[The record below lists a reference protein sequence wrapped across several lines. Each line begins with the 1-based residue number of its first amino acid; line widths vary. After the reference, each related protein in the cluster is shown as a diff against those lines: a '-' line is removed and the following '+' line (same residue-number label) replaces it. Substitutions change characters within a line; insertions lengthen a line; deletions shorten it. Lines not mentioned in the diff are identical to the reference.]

1 VLKAKPEG
9 RSVLLIYRPMWF
21 MRSIGQRFLGILDRL
36 QRAFHRSPPA
46 FRRGAAMLV
55 DALIVIESFAVALL
69 FRFNGQVPV
78 DFWRLFWPFAA
89 FSAIAFVLL
98 LNGNGVYQSILRY
111 TGIYQGVR
119 VLSATAMAAG
129 GLFIAVFAIGPGGFG
144 IMKEVNPVPLSV
156 PLIGSLL
163 AYVQLVAV
171 RLYPR
176 VFYEMSL
183 REVERRTRT
192 AIVGTGEPGV
202 ALAGHIW
209 RTAAGEAQVV
219 GFISDS
225 RAEVGRHIE
234 GATVLGVVDDLQG
247 IISQHGIDQVIIAKP
262 QAGRE
267 EMDWIWRTS
276 IRASAEVKVMP
287 DLGEFLAEGAIR
299 LRELQIED
307 LLGRE
312 PVDIDLEALSDSIN
326 GKRVLV
332 TGAGGSIGKE
342 LSRQISRLGPA
353 KLVLL
358 DRDESGLYYLNT
370 ELRREDFFDAEV
382 FVGDVTHAERVSFA
396 FETFGPQLVFHA
408 AAYKHVPM
416 MELQATEAVVNNVL
430 GTLNVARAAGAY
442 GTSKFINVSTD
453 KAVNPVNVMGATKRL
468 AEMVVKNL
476 SAEYPETIYA
486 SVRFG
491 NVLGSRGSVVPTFRQ
506 QIEAGGPVTVTHP
519 DMIRYFMTIP
529 EAVSLILQ
537 AGAMADAY
545 GTYVLEMGRPVAIT
559 DLARKMIEIMGAP
572 NVKIRFVGL
581 RPGEKLKEELFEEG
595 EEREATSHP
604 MVFKLSSEN
613 MTPPGDPN
621 FAELIDA
628 MVFHARGQETGTS
641 LEYLRRAVP
650 NYSASDL
657 PEKTESSLDRPL

>member
-1 VLKAKPEG
+1 MW
-9 RSVLLIYRPMWF
+9 LLQR
-21 MRSIGQRFLGILDRL
+21 IGERLLGPVDRL

-46 FRRGAAMLV
+46 FRRGAAMLM
-55 DALIVIESFAVALL
+55 DALIVMESFAVALL
-69 FRFNGQVPV
+69 FRFAGDVPGE
-78 DFWRLFWPFAA
+78 FWRMFWPFAV
-89 FSAIAFVLL
+89 FSALAFVLL

-129 GLFIAVFAIGPGGFG
+129 GLFIAVFAIGPWGFG

-156 PLIGSLL
+156 PLMGSVL

-176 VFYEMSL
+176 VFYELSL
-183 REVERRTRT
+183 REVGRRTRT
-192 AIVGTGEPGV
+192 AIVGTGEEGV

-209 RTAAGEAQVV
+209 RTAATETQVV
-219 GFISDS
+219 GFISGVS
-225 RAEVGRHIE
+225 GEVGRHIE
-234 GATVLGVVDDLQG
+234 GAPVLGVIEDLEDL
-247 IISQHGIDQVIIAKP
+247 ISRHGIDQIIIATP
-262 QAGRE
+262 QASRD

-276 IRASAEVKVMP
+276 TRASAEVKVMP
-287 DLGEFLAEGAIR
+287 DLGEFLAEGTIK

-312 PVDIDLEALSDSIN
+312 PVDIDLDALSDYIN
-326 GKRVLV
+326 GRRVLV

-353 KLVLL
+353 KLILL

-370 ELRREDFFDAEV
+370 ELRREDFYDAEV
-382 FVGDVTHAERVSFA
+382 FVGDVTHSERVSFA
-396 FETFGPQLVFHA
+396 FETFRPQLVFHA

-416 MELQATEAVVNNVL
+416 MEQQATEAIVNNVL

-453 KAVNPVNVMGATKRL
+453 KAVSPVNVMGATKRL
-468 AEMVVKNL
+468 AEMVVREL
-476 SAEYPETIYA
+476 SLEYPETIYA

-537 AGAMADAY
+537 AGAMAEGY

-572 NVKIRFVGL
+572 NVTIKFVGL
-581 RPGEKLKEELFEEG
+581 RPGEKLKEELSEEG
-595 EEREATSHP
+595 EQRDTTDHP
-604 MVFKLSSEN
+604 MVFRLSSEN
-613 MTPPGDPN
+613 MSPPGN
-621 FAELIDA
+621 SNLSELIDA
-628 MVFHARGQETGTS
+628 MVFHARGQEGERA
-641 LEYLRRAVP
+641 LQLLRQAVP
-650 NYSASDL
+650 NYSAVEL
-657 PEKTESSLDRPL
+657 PEVTESRLDYPL

>member
-1 VLKAKPEG
+1 MWLMQRIGE
-9 RSVLLIYRPMWF
+9 RLLGPV
-21 MRSIGQRFLGILDRL
+21 DRL

-55 DALIVIESFAVALL
+55 DALIVMESFAVALL
-69 FRFNGQVPV
+69 FRFAGDVQAE
-78 DFWRLFWPFAA
+78 FWRTFWPFAL
-89 FSAIAFVLL
+89 FSALAFVLL
-98 LNGNGVYQSILRY
+98 LNESGVYQSILRY

-119 VLSATAMAAG
+119 VLSATAIAAG
-129 GLFIAVFAIGPGGFG
+129 GLFIAVFVVGPEGFN
-144 IMKEVNPVPLSV
+144 IMGYNPVPLSV
-156 PLIGSLL
+156 PLMGSVL

-176 VFYEMSL
+176 VFYELSL
-183 REVERRTRT
+183 REVGRRTRT

-209 RTAAGEAQVV
+209 RTAAMETQVV
-219 GFISDS
+219 GFVSS
-225 RAEVGRHIE
+225 SPAEVGRHIE
-234 GATVLGVVDDLQG
+234 GASVLGVVEDLEDL
-247 IISQHGIDQVIIAKP
+247 ISRHGIDQIIIATP
-262 QAGRE
+262 QASRE

-276 IRASAEVKVMP
+276 TRASAEVKVMP
-287 DLGEFLAEGAIR
+287 DLGEFLAEGAIK

-312 PVDIDLEALSDSIN
+312 PVDINLDALSGYIN
-326 GKRVLV
+326 GQRVLV
-332 TGAGGSIGKE
+332 TGAGGSIGRE

-358 DRDESGLYYLNT
+358 DRDESGLYYLNE
-370 ELRREDFFDAEV
+370 ELHRDDFFDAESL
-382 FVGDVTHAERVSFA
+382 VGDVTHAERISFA
-396 FETFGPQLVFHA
+396 FERFKPQLVFHA

-416 MELQATEAVVNNVL
+416 MELQATEAVVNNVF

-442 GTSKFINVSTD
+442 GATKFVNVSTD

-476 SAEYPETIYA
+476 AEEYPQTVYT

-506 QIEAGGPVTVTHP
+506 QIEAGGPVTVTHQ

-537 AGAMADAY
+537 AGAMAEGY

-572 NVKIRFVGL
+572 NVGIKFVGL

-595 EEREATSHP
+595 EEREPTGHQ
-604 MVFKLSSEN
+604 MVFRLSSEN
-613 MTPPGDPN
+613 MSPPGDRDLS
-621 FAELIDA
+621 ELVEA
-628 MVFHARGQETGTS
+628 MVFHARGQEAGKS
-641 LEYLRRAVP
+641 LEFLRRAVP
-650 NYSASDL
+650 NYSADL
-657 PEKTESSLDRPL
+657 PDPQESRLNYPQGW

>member
-1 VLKAKPEG
+1 MWIFQWTGE
-9 RSVLLIYRPMWF
+9 RLLGLADRM
-21 MRSIGQRFLGILDRL
+21 QRV
-36 QRAFHRSPPA
+36 FHRSPPA

-55 DALIVIESFAVALL
+55 DALIVIESFAVVLIVRVEGDAEGPQ
-69 FRFNGQVPV
+69 FF
-78 DFWRLFWPFAA
+78 LFWPFAV
-89 FSAIAFVLL
+89 FSALAFVLL
-98 LNGNGVYQSILRY
+98 LNESGVYRSILRY
-111 TGIYQGVR
+111 TGIYQGVQ
-119 VLSATAMAAG
+119 VLSATAIAAG
-129 GLFIAVFAIGPGGFG
+129 GLFLTAFCVGPFGFG
-144 IMKEVNPVPLSV
+144 FMESNPVPLSV
-156 PLIGSLL
+156 PLVGSVL

-176 VFYEMSL
+176 VFYELSL
-183 REVERRTRT
+183 REVGRRTRV
-192 AIVGTGEPGV
+192 AIVGTGEAGV

-209 RTAAGEAQVV
+209 RTAASEAQVV
-219 GFISDS
+219 GFVSGS

-234 GATVLGVVDDLQG
+234 GSPVLGVVEDLNDL
-247 IISQHGIDQVIIAKP
+247 ISQHGIDQVIIAKP

-312 PVDIDLEALSDSIN
+312 PVDIDLEALSDYIN
-326 GKRVLV
+326 SKRVLV

-370 ELRREDFFDAEV
+370 ELRREDFHDAEV
-382 FVGDVTHAERVSFA
+382 FVGDVTQAERVSFA
-396 FETFGPQLVFHA
+396 FESFRPQLVFHA

-416 MELQATEAVVNNVL
+416 MELHATEAVVNNVL
-430 GTLNVARAAGAY
+430 GTLNVARASGAY

-476 SAEYPETIYA
+476 SVEYPETVYA

-537 AGAMADAY
+537 AGAMAEGY

-559 DLARKMIEIMGAP
+559 DLAKKMIEIMGAP
-572 NVKIRFVGL
+572 NVNIKFVGL
-581 RPGEKLKEELFEEG
+581 RPGEKLREELFEVG
-595 EEREATSHP
+595 EERESTSHQ

-613 MTPPGDPN
+613 TTQPGDSN
-621 FAELIDA
+621 FAELVDA
-628 MVFHARGQETGTS
+628 MVFHARGQEAGRS
-641 LEYLRRAVP
+641 LEFLRKAVP
-650 NYSASDL
+650 NYSAKDL
-657 PEKTESSLDRPL
+657 PETSESRFDRPL

>member
-1 VLKAKPEG
+1 MW
-9 RSVLLIYRPMWF
+9 LLQR
-21 MRSIGQRFLGILDRL
+21 IGERLLDRVDRL

-55 DALIVIESFAVALL
+55 DALIVIESFAVTLIVRVA
-69 FRFNGQVPV
+69 GDTAGPP
-78 DFWRLFWPFAA
+78 FWPFFWPFAV
-89 FSAIAFVLL
+89 FSALAFVLL
-98 LNGNGVYQSILRY
+98 LNANGVYQSILRY

-129 GLFIAVFAIGPGGFG
+129 GLSLTVICVGPWGFG
-144 IMKEVNPVPLSV
+144 LMDFNPVPLSV
-156 PLIGSLL
+156 PLMGSVL

-183 REVERRTRT
+183 REVGRRTRT
-192 AIVGTGEPGV
+192 VIVGTGEPGV

-209 RTAAGEAQVV
+209 RTAASETQVV
-219 GFISDS
+219 GFVS
-225 RAEVGRHIE
+225 RSPVEVGRHIE
-234 GATVLGVVDDLQG
+234 GSPVLGVVEDLEEL
-247 IISQHGIDQVIIAKP
+247 IAQHGIDQVIIAMP
-262 QAGRE
+262 QASRE
-267 EMDWIWRTS
+267 EMDWIWRNS

-287 DLGEFLAEGAIR
+287 DLGEYLAEGAIK

-312 PVDIDLEALSDSIN
+312 PVDIDLDALSDYIN
-326 GKRVLV
+326 SKRVLV

-353 KLVLL
+353 KLILL

-370 ELRREDFFDAEV
+370 ELRREDFYDTEV
-382 FVGDVTHAERVSFA
+382 FVGDVTHSERVSFA
-396 FETFGPQLVFHA
+396 FETFRPQLVFHA

-416 MELQATEAVVNNVL
+416 MEQQATEAIVNNVL

-442 GTSKFINVSTD
+442 MTSKFINVSTD
-453 KAVNPVNVMGATKRL
+453 KAVSPVNVMGATKRL
-468 AEMVVKNL
+468 AEMVVRDL
-476 SAEYPETIYA
+476 SLEYPETIYA

-537 AGAMADAY
+537 AGAMTEGY

-559 DLARKMIEIMGAP
+559 ELARKMIEIMGAP
-572 NVKIRFVGL
+572 NVTIKFVGL
-581 RPGEKLKEELFEEG
+581 RPGEKLKEELSEEG
-595 EEREATSHP
+595 EQRDTTDHQ

-613 MTPPGDPN
+613 MSPPGDSN
-621 FAELIDA
+621 LSELIDA
-628 MVFHARGQETGTS
+628 MVFHARGQEGGRA
-641 LEYLRRAVP
+641 LQLLRRAVP
-650 NYSASDL
+650 NYSAMDL
-657 PEKTESSLDRPL
+657 PEITERRIDYPL

>member
-1 VLKAKPEG
+1 MW
-9 RSVLLIYRPMWF
+9 LLRG
-21 MRSIGQRFLGILDRL
+21 IGERFLGSVDRL
-36 QRAFHRSPPA
+36 QRAFHSSPPA

-55 DALIVIESFAVALL
+55 DALIVIESFAVTLL
-69 FRFNGQVPV
+69 FRFAGNV
-78 DFWRLFWPFAA
+78 DPYFWRTFWPFAI
-89 FSAIAFVLL
+89 FSALAFVLL
-98 LNGNGVYQSILRY
+98 LNRNGVYQSMLRY

-129 GLFIAVFAIGPGGFG
+129 GLSLTIFCVGPGGFG
-144 IMKEVNPVPLSV
+144 IMEFNPVPLSV
-156 PLIGSLL
+156 PLMGSVL

-183 REVERRTRT
+183 REVGRRTRT

-209 RTAAGEAQVV
+209 RTA
-219 GFISDS
+219 
-225 RAEVGRHIE
+225 
-234 GATVLGVVDDLQG
+234 
-247 IISQHGIDQVIIAKP
+247 
-262 QAGRE
+262 
-267 EMDWIWRTS
+267 

-287 DLGEFLAEGAIR
+287 DLGEFLAEGAIK

-312 PVDIDLEALSDSIN
+312 PVDIDLDALSDYIN
-326 GKRVLV
+326 SKRVLV

-353 KLVLL
+353 KLILL

-370 ELRREDFFDAEV
+370 ELRREDLYDTEV
-382 FVGDVTHAERVSFA
+382 FVGDITHSERVSFA
-396 FETFGPQLVFHA
+396 FETFGPQIIFHA

-416 MELQATEAVVNNVL
+416 MEQQATEAIVNNVL
-430 GTLNVARAAGAY
+430 GTLNLARAAGAY
-442 GTSKFINVSTD
+442 GASKFINVSTD
-453 KAVNPVNVMGATKRL
+453 KAVSPVNVMGATKRL
-468 AEMVVKNL
+468 AEMVVREL
-476 SAEYPETIYA
+476 SLQYPETIYA

-537 AGAMADAY
+537 AGAMAQGYGAY
-545 GTYVLEMGRPVAIT
+545 
-559 DLARKMIEIMGAP
+559 
-572 NVKIRFVGL
+572 
-581 RPGEKLKEELFEEG
+581 
-595 EEREATSHP
+595 
-604 MVFKLSSEN
+604 VFK
-613 MTPPGDPN
+613 MG
-621 FAELIDA
+621 
-628 MVFHARGQETGTS
+628 
-641 LEYLRRAVP
+641 
-650 NYSASDL
+650 
-657 PEKTESSLDRPL
+657 

>member
-1 VLKAKPEG
+1 
-9 RSVLLIYRPMWF
+9 MWL
-21 MRSIGQRFLGILDRL
+21 MRRVGERLMGIVDWL
-36 QRAFHRSPPA
+36 QRAFHGSPPV

-55 DALIVIESFAVALL
+55 DAFIVIESFAVVLIVRVA
-69 FRFNGQVPV
+69 GDVEPQ
-78 DFWRLFWPFAA
+78 FWQYFWPFAI
-89 FSAIAFVLL
+89 FSALAFVLL
-98 LNGNGVYQSILRY
+98 LNESGVYRSILRY
-111 TGIYQGVR
+111 TGIYQGVQ
-119 VLSATAMAAG
+119 VLSATAIAAG
-129 GLFIAVFAIGPGGFG
+129 GLFLAVFCVGPDGFG
-144 IMKEVNPVPLSV
+144 ITQQNPVPLSV
-156 PLIGSLL
+156 PLMGSVL

-176 VFYEMSL
+176 VFYELSL
-183 REVERRTRT
+183 REVGRRTRV

-209 RTAAGEAQVV
+209 RTSATETQVV
-219 GFISDS
+219 GFVSES

-234 GATVLGVVDDLQG
+234 GAAVLGTVEDLEG
-247 IISQHGIDQVIIAKP
+247 LIVQHGIDQVIIAMP
-262 QAGRE
+262 HAGRE

-276 IRASAEVKVMP
+276 TRASATVKVMP
-287 DLGEFLAEGAIR
+287 DLGEFLSEGTIK

-312 PVDIDLEALSDSIN
+312 PVDIDLDALSGYIN

-332 TGAGGSIGKE
+332 TGAAGSIGSE

-353 KLVLL
+353 RLVLL

-382 FVGDVTHAERVSFA
+382 FVGDVTHPERVSFI
-396 FETFGPQLVFHA
+396 FERLRPQLVFHA

-416 MELQATEAVVNNVL
+416 MELQATECITNNVF

-442 GTSKFINVSTD
+442 GASKFVNVSTD
-453 KAVNPVNVMGATKRL
+453 KAVHPVNVMGATKRL
-468 AEMVVKNL
+468 SEMVVKNL
-476 SAEYPETIYA
+476 SGEYPETVYA

-537 AGAMADAY
+537 AGAMAEGY

-559 DLARKMIEIMGAP
+559 DLARKMIEIMGAA
-572 NVKIRFVGL
+572 NVQIKFVGL

-595 EEREATSHP
+595 EERASTDHQ
-604 MVFKLSSEN
+604 MVFKLSTEN
-613 MTPPGDPN
+613 MTPPDGADLT
-621 FAELIDA
+621 ELLDGMIY
-628 MVFHARGQETGTS
+628 HARSQEVAS
-641 LEYLRRAVP
+641 SVEFLRRAVP
-650 NYSASDL
+650 NYSAADL
-657 PEKTESSLDRPL
+657 PEACESRLDYPQT

>member
-1 VLKAKPEG
+1 MW
-9 RSVLLIYRPMWF
+9 LLQR
-21 MRSIGQRFLGILDRL
+21 IGERLLDRVDRL

-55 DALIVIESFAVALL
+55 DALIVIESFAVTLIVRVA
-69 FRFNGQVPV
+69 GDTESPP
-78 DFWRLFWPFAA
+78 FWPFFWPFAV
-89 FSAIAFVLL
+89 FSALAFVLL
-98 LNGNGVYQSILRY
+98 LNRNGVYQSMLRY

-129 GLFIAVFAIGPGGFG
+129 GLFLAVFCVGPEGLG
-144 IMKEVNPVPLSV
+144 IMKFNPVPLSV
-156 PLIGSLL
+156 PLMGSVL

-183 REVERRTRT
+183 REVGRRTRT

-209 RTAAGEAQVV
+209 RTAASRTQVV
-219 GFISDS
+219 GFISQS
-225 RAEVGRHIE
+225 SAEVGRHIE
-234 GATVLGVVDDLQG
+234 GAPVLGVIQNLEDL
-247 IISQHGIDQVIIAKP
+247 IAQHGIDQVIIAMP

-287 DLGEFLAEGAIR
+287 DLGEYLAEGAIK

-312 PVDIDLEALSDSIN
+312 PVDIDLDALSGYIN

-353 KLVLL
+353 RLILL
-358 DRDESGLYYLNT
+358 DRDESGLYYLSQ
-370 ELRREDFFDAEV
+370 ELRREDFYDAEV
-382 FVGDVTHAERVSFA
+382 FVGDVTIPERMGFV
-396 FETFGPQLVFHA
+396 FERFRPQLVFHA

-416 MELQATEAVVNNVL
+416 MELQATEAIVNNVF

-442 GTSKFINVSTD
+442 GATKFINVSTD

-468 AEMVVKNL
+468 AEMLVKDI
-476 SAEYPETIYA
+476 AAAYPETVYA

-545 GTYVLEMGRPVAIT
+545 GTYVLEMGRPVRIT

-572 NVKIRFVGL
+572 NVQIKFIGL

-595 EEREATSHP
+595 EERKQTEHP
-604 MVFKLSSEN
+604 MVFRLVSEN
-613 MTPPGDPN
+613 TSPSGEQD
-621 FAELIDA
+621 LSDLVDA
-628 MVFHARGQETGTS
+628 MVLHAREQETGNS
-641 LEYLRRAVP
+641 LDLLRRAVP
-650 NYSASDL
+650 NYSVTDL
-657 PEKTESSLDRPL
+657 PETRENKLNYPPQGW

>member
-1 VLKAKPEG
+1 MW
-9 RSVLLIYRPMWF
+9 LLQR
-21 MRSIGQRFLGILDRL
+21 IGERLLGPVDRL

-46 FRRGAAMLV
+46 FRRGAAMLM
-55 DALIVIESFAVALL
+55 DALIVMESFAVALL
-69 FRFNGQVPV
+69 FRFAGEVPGE
-78 DFWRLFWPFAA
+78 FWRMFWPFAL
-89 FSAIAFVLL
+89 FSALAFVLL

-129 GLFIAVFAIGPGGFG
+129 GLFIAVFAIGPWGFG

-156 PLIGSLL
+156 PLMGSVL

-183 REVERRTRT
+183 REVGRRTRT
-192 AIVGTGEPGV
+192 VIVGTGEPGV

-209 RTAAGEAQVV
+209 RTAASQTQVV
-219 GFISDS
+219 GFVS
-225 RAEVGRHIE
+225 RSPVEVGRQIE
-234 GATVLGVVDDLQG
+234 GASVLGVVEDLADL
-247 IISQHGIDQVIIAKP
+247 IPQHGIDQVIIAMP

-267 EMDWIWRTS
+267 EMDRIWRTS

-287 DLGEFLAEGAIR
+287 DLGEYLAEGAIR

-312 PVDIDLEALSDSIN
+312 PVDIDLDALSDYIN
-326 GKRVLV
+326 SKRVLV

-353 KLVLL
+353 KLILL

-370 ELRREDFFDAEV
+370 ELRREDFYDTEV
-382 FVGDVTHAERVSFA
+382 FVGDVTHSERVSFA
-396 FETFGPQLVFHA
+396 FETFRPQLVFHA

-416 MELQATEAVVNNVL
+416 MEQQATEAIVNNVL

-453 KAVNPVNVMGATKRL
+453 KAVSPVNVMGATKRL
-468 AEMVVKNL
+468 AEKVVREL
-476 SAEYPETIYA
+476 SSEYPETIYA

-537 AGAMADAY
+537 AGAMAEGY

-572 NVKIRFVGL
+572 NVTIKFVGL
-581 RPGEKLKEELFEEG
+581 RPGEKLKEELSEEG
-595 EEREATSHP
+595 EQRGTTDHQ
-604 MVFKLSSEN
+604 MVFRLSSEN
-613 MTPPGDPN
+613 MSPPGDSN
-621 FAELIDA
+621 LSELIDA
-628 MVFHARGQETGTS
+628 MVFHARGQEGGRA
-641 LEYLRRAVP
+641 LHLLRRAVP
-650 NYSASDL
+650 NYSAVDL
-657 PEKTESSLDRPL
+657 PEVTESRIDHPM

>member
-1 VLKAKPEG
+1 MW
-9 RSVLLIYRPMWF
+9 LLQR
-21 MRSIGQRFLGILDRL
+21 IGERLLGLVDRL

-55 DALIVIESFAVALL
+55 DALIVMESFAVALL
-69 FRFNGQVPV
+69 FRFAGEVPGV
-78 DFWRLFWPFAA
+78 FWRMFWPFAV
-89 FSAIAFVLL
+89 FSALAFVLL

-129 GLFIAVFAIGPGGFG
+129 GLSIAVVAIGPWGFG

-156 PLIGSLL
+156 PLMGSVL

-183 REVERRTRT
+183 REVGRRTRT
-192 AIVGTGEPGV
+192 VIVGTGEPGV

-209 RTAAGEAQVV
+209 RTAASETQVV
-219 GFISDS
+219 GFVS
-225 RAEVGRHIE
+225 RSPVEVGRHIE
-234 GATVLGVVDDLQG
+234 GSPVLGVVEDLEDL
-247 IISQHGIDQVIIAKP
+247 ISRHGIDRVIIATP
-262 QAGRE
+262 QASRE

-287 DLGEFLAEGAIR
+287 DLGEFLAEGAIK

-312 PVDIDLEALSDSIN
+312 PVDIDLDALSDYIN
-326 GKRVLV
+326 SKRVLV

-370 ELRREDFFDAEV
+370 ELRREDFYDTEV
-382 FVGDVTHAERVSFA
+382 FVGDVTHSERVSFA
-396 FETFGPQLVFHA
+396 FETFRPQLVFHA

-416 MELQATEAVVNNVL
+416 MEQQATEAVVNNVL

-453 KAVNPVNVMGATKRL
+453 KAVKPVNVMGATKRL
-468 AEMVVKNL
+468 AEVVVREL
-476 SAEYPETIYA
+476 SLEYPETIYA

-537 AGAMADAY
+537 AGAMAEGY

-559 DLARKMIEIMGAP
+559 DLAQKMIEIMGAP
-572 NVKIRFVGL
+572 
-581 RPGEKLKEELFEEG
+581 
-595 EEREATSHP
+595 
-604 MVFKLSSEN
+604 
-613 MTPPGDPN
+613 
-621 FAELIDA
+621 
-628 MVFHARGQETGTS
+628 
-641 LEYLRRAVP
+641 
-650 NYSASDL
+650 
-657 PEKTESSLDRPL
+657 

>member
-1 VLKAKPEG
+1 MWLLKWLGE
-9 RSVLLIYRPMWF
+9 RLLGPV
-21 MRSIGQRFLGILDRL
+21 DRL

-55 DALIVIESFAVALL
+55 DALIVMESFAVALL
-69 FRFNGQVPV
+69 FRFAGKVPG
-78 DFWRLFWPFAA
+78 DFWLMFWPFAV
-89 FSAIAFVLL
+89 FSALAFVLL

-129 GLFIAVFAIGPGGFG
+129 GLFIAVFAIGPWGFG

-156 PLIGSLL
+156 PLMGSVL

-183 REVERRTRT
+183 REVGRRTRT
-192 AIVGTGEPGV
+192 AIVGTGETGV

-209 RTAAGEAQVV
+209 RTSAAETQVV
-219 GFISDS
+219 GFVSS
-225 RAEVGRHIE
+225 SPAEVGRHIE
-234 GATVLGVVDDLQG
+234 GASVLGVVEDLEG
-247 IISQHGIDQVIIAKP
+247 LIAQHGIDQVIIAVP

-287 DLGEFLAEGAIR
+287 DLGEFLAEGAIK

-312 PVDIDLEALSDSIN
+312 PVDIDLDALSDYIN
-326 GKRVLV
+326 SKRVLV

-370 ELRREDFFDAEV
+370 ELRREDFYDTEV
-382 FVGDVTHAERVSFA
+382 FVGDVTHSERVSFA
-396 FETFGPQLVFHA
+396 FETFRPQLVFHA

-416 MELQATEAVVNNVL
+416 MEQQATEAIVNNVL

-453 KAVNPVNVMGATKRL
+453 KAVSPANVMGATKRL
-468 AEMVVKNL
+468 AEMVVREL
-476 SAEYPETIYA
+476 SLEYPETIYA

-537 AGAMADAY
+537 AGAMAEGY

-572 NVKIRFVGL
+572 NLTIKFVGL
-581 RPGEKLKEELFEEG
+581 RPGEKLKEELSEEG
-595 EEREATSHP
+595 EQRDTTAHP
-604 MVFKLSSEN
+604 MVFRLSSEN
-613 MTPPGDPN
+613 VSPPDDSN
-621 FAELIDA
+621 LSELIDV
-628 MVFHARGQETGTS
+628 MVFHARGQEGGRA
-641 LEYLRRAVP
+641 LQLLRQAVP
-650 NYSASDL
+650 NYSAVDL
-657 PEKTESSLDRPL
+657 PEVTESRLDQHFS

>member
-1 VLKAKPEG
+1 MWLLQRIGG
-9 RSVLLIYRPMWF
+9 RLLGPV
-21 MRSIGQRFLGILDRL
+21 DRL

-55 DALIVIESFAVALL
+55 DALIVIESFAVTLIVRVA
-69 FRFNGQVPV
+69 GDTAGPP
-78 DFWRLFWPFAA
+78 FWPFFWPFAV
-89 FSAIAFVLL
+89 FSALAFVLL
-98 LNGNGVYQSILRY
+98 LNRNGVYQSMLRY

-129 GLFIAVFAIGPGGFG
+129 GLSLAVLCVGPEGFG
-144 IMKEVNPVPLSV
+144 IMKFNPVPLSV
-156 PLIGSLL
+156 PLMGSVL

-183 REVERRTRT
+183 REVGRRTRT
-192 AIVGTGEPGV
+192 VIVGTGEAGV

-209 RTAAGEAQVV
+209 RTSAAETQVV
-219 GFISDS
+219 GFVSS
-225 RAEVGRHIE
+225 SHAEVGRHIE
-234 GATVLGVVDDLQG
+234 GSPVLGVVEDLEDL
-247 IISQHGIDQVIIAKP
+247 IAQHGIDQVIIAMP

-287 DLGEFLAEGAIR
+287 DLGEFLAEGAIK

-312 PVDIDLEALSDSIN
+312 PVDIDLDALSDYIN
-326 GKRVLV
+326 SKRVLV

-370 ELRREDFFDAEV
+370 ELRREDFYDTEV
-382 FVGDVTHAERVSFA
+382 FVGDVTHSERISFA
-396 FETFGPQLVFHA
+396 FETFRPQLVFHA

-416 MELQATEAVVNNVL
+416 MEQQATEAIVNNVL

-442 GTSKFINVSTD
+442 RTSKFINVSTD
-453 KAVNPVNVMGATKRL
+453 KAVSPVNVMGATKRL
-468 AEMVVKNL
+468 AEMVVREL
-476 SAEYPETIYA
+476 SLEYPETIYA

-537 AGAMADAY
+537 AGAMAEGY

-572 NVKIRFVGL
+572 NVTIKFVGL
-581 RPGEKLKEELFEEG
+581 RPGEKLKEELSEEG
-595 EEREATSHP
+595 EQRDTTDHQ
-604 MVFKLSSEN
+604 MVFRLSSEN
-613 MTPPGDPN
+613 MSPPGDSN
-621 FAELIDA
+621 LSELIDA
-628 MVFHARGQETGTS
+628 MVFHARGQEGGRA
-641 LEYLRRAVP
+641 LQLLRRAVP
-650 NYSASDL
+650 SYSAVDL
-657 PEKTESSLDRPL
+657 PEVTESRIDYPL

>member
-1 VLKAKPEG
+1 MW
-9 RSVLLIYRPMWF
+9 LLQR
-21 MRSIGQRFLGILDRL
+21 IGERLLDRVDRL

-55 DALIVIESFAVALL
+55 DALIVIESFAVTLIVRVA
-69 FRFNGQVPV
+69 GDTAGPP
-78 DFWRLFWPFAA
+78 FWPFFWPFAV
-89 FSAIAFVLL
+89 FSALAFVLL
-98 LNGNGVYQSILRY
+98 LNANGVYQSILRY

-129 GLFIAVFAIGPGGFG
+129 GLSLTVICVGPWGFG
-144 IMKEVNPVPLSV
+144 LMDFNPVPLSV
-156 PLIGSLL
+156 PLMGSVL

-183 REVERRTRT
+183 REVGRRTRT
-192 AIVGTGEPGV
+192 VIVGTGEPGV

-209 RTAAGEAQVV
+209 RTAASETQVV
-219 GFISDS
+219 GFVS
-225 RAEVGRHIE
+225 RSPVEVGRHIE
-234 GATVLGVVDDLQG
+234 GSPVLGVVEDLEEL
-247 IISQHGIDQVIIAKP
+247 IAQHGIDQVIIAMP
-262 QAGRE
+262 QASRE

-287 DLGEFLAEGAIR
+287 DLGEYLAEGAIK

-312 PVDIDLEALSDSIN
+312 PVDIDLDALSDYIN
-326 GKRVLV
+326 SKRVLV

-353 KLVLL
+353 KLILL

-370 ELRREDFFDAEV
+370 ELRREDFYDTEV
-382 FVGDVTHAERVSFA
+382 FVGDVTHSERVSFA
-396 FETFGPQLVFHA
+396 FETFRPQLVFHA

-416 MELQATEAVVNNVL
+416 MEQQATEAIVNNVL

-453 KAVNPVNVMGATKRL
+453 KAVSPVNVMGATKRL
-468 AEMVVKNL
+468 AEMVVREL
-476 SAEYPETIYA
+476 SLQYPETIYA

-537 AGAMADAY
+537 AGAMAEGY

-572 NVKIRFVGL
+572 NVTIKFVGL
-581 RPGEKLKEELFEEG
+581 RPGEKLKEELSEEG
-595 EEREATSHP
+595 EQRDTTAHP
-604 MVFKLSSEN
+604 MVFRLSSEN
-613 MTPPGDPN
+613 MSPPGDSN
-621 FAELIDA
+621 LSELIDA
-628 MVFHARGQETGTS
+628 MVFHARGQEGGRA
-641 LEYLRRAVP
+641 LQLLRRAVP
-650 NYSASDL
+650 NYSAVDL
-657 PEKTESSLDRPL
+657 PEVTESRLDYPL